1 MIEIGQRIPSIK
13 FRRMLADGSIVD
25 LDTAEVFAGKK
36 MILFG
41 VPGAFTPTCSNDH
54 LPSYV
59 AKADE
64 LASKGIQGIVCMATN
79 DHWVMRAWAD
89 DQGAD
94 GRVDMLP
101 DGNGELT
108 RALGLEVDLGVAK
121 LGPRCRRFV
130 AVLDDG
136 VFTSLDIEPG
146 KGIDVTG
153 AEACLLK
160 LG

>member
-1 MIEIGQRIPSIK
+1 MIEVGQRIPSVK
-13 FRRMLADGSIVD
+13 FRRMLVDGSIVD
-25 LDTAEVFAGKK
+25 LDTAEIFKGKK

-41 VPGAFTPTCSNDH
+41 LPGAFTPTCSKEH

-59 AKADE
+59 ARAHD
-64 LASKGIQGIVCMATN
+64 LRAKGIDGVVCMATN

-89 DQGAD
+89 EHGAE
-94 GRVDMLP
+94 GKVDMLA

-108 RALGLEVDLGVAK
+108 RALGLEVDLGGAK

-136 VFTSLDIEPG
+136 VFTKIEVEPG
-146 KGIDVTG
+146 KGIEVTG
-153 AEACLLK
+153 ADACLSGL
-160 LG
+160 